1 MSDYDKLV
9 DTWLRNKEVEH
20 TKKYVEQG
28 RRFKDLPLTN
38 LISLW
43 VAAFDRFASKF
54 NDGPDRLDLK
64 SELILRGEKI
74 PHDLVEVQ
82 HKKALIRKA
91 REVGEMITRNPELLE
106 RWEDAVEEIDELQ
119 RQLSR
124 PKH

>member
-28 RRFKDLPLTN
+28 RRFKGLPLTD

-54 NDGPDRLDLK
+54 NDGPDRLDLE

-74 PHDLVEVQ
+74 PHELVEVQ
-82 HKKALIRKA
+82 HKALIRKA